1 MREWISA
8 CAVRTL
14 PEKRRGATRG
24 EMVSPSVLKRIKTG
38 REKEERE
45 AERERASLPSCEN
58 FPPSV
63 PLEGS
68 DLERRIPSA

>member
-1 MREWISA
+1 
-8 CAVRTL
+8 
-14 PEKRRGATRG
+14 
-24 EMVSPSVLKRIKTG
+24 MVSPSVLKRIKTG